1 VKDPDPTVVNEVNWI
16 QETQYNPPSWRLN
29 NAGRLN
35 LTVKLHG
42 LAKKFDCQEVRQV
55 GDLLDSQ

>member
-1 VKDPDPTVVNEVNWI
+1 
-16 QETQYNPPSWRLN
+16 
-29 NAGRLN
+29 LN